1 MFKTIKTNPAVLVYS
16 ALILITL
23 FNHTIEVTEG
33 NFVAH
38 YILAGVFQ
46 DQGQFNKA
54 VEHYEES
61 LRIKPNQADAHNN
74 LGVALVAQRRF
85 SEAVKYYKEV
95 LRLRPNYF
103 EAHINLAVALSYQGK
118 FDNAWQYY
126 NQALRIKPGYVAP
139 AQLMGVLSG
148 KRRHGNG

>member
-1 MFKTIKTNPAVLVYS
+1 MFKTIKTNPAVLVYP

-61 LRIKPNQADAHNN
+61 LRIKP
-74 LGVALVAQRRF
+74 
-85 SEAVKYYKEV
+85 
-95 LRLRPNYF
+95 
-103 EAHINLAVALSYQGK
+103 
-118 FDNAWQYY
+118 
-126 NQALRIKPGYVAP
+126 GYVAP
-139 AQLMGVLSG
+139 AQLMEVLSG